1 MPVSEDFT
9 GDVADWTETGG
20 WHDFH
25 DLMDELSRVGA
36 GVPAFS
42 LYADPAAMS
51 EGPGLTPRAGWP
63 APALRTLR
71 AWLAGIAR
79 PVRRLQRD

>member
-9 GDVADWTETGG
+9 GGVTDWTETGG

-51 EGPGLTPRAGWP
+51 EGPGLPPRERWLV
-63 APALRTLR
+63 PALRVVG
-71 AWLAGIAR
+71 AWLAGIAV
-79 PVRRLQRD
+79 PVRSLQRH